1 MYFCLNVSQLNLGTT
16 KIMILLLAAI
26 ATGGCSSVKKLPD
39 NTQLVIKEDFALN
52 GTVLKRD
59 PVALLSVN
67 PPNTRLFGIPLKL
80 NIYNLSQS
88 NTDSLFDNWLDKKQ
102 GRREKWNRFL
112 SAKQV
117 DKVKT
122 YKRNFNDWL
131 KENGEPPALL
141 SKETIAQTENRLE
154 QYHKNK
160 GYFNTTVSSKID
172 TLGPKKAAVHY
183 SISTGEVFLMDSIS
197 SVIAS
202 QDIQKIYQAEKSQSF
217 LKSNTPFENNLFEQE
232 RERLINSFK
241 NNGIFN
247 FQQRSIRFKAFKDS
261 LGQDLYI
268 PVIVEIKNAQERIGD
283 SLIEKPYKIKH
294 INEVELYINP
304 AKSNFTIFTDS
315 VTHQGIKLYSVGK
328 LKYKPEVLTRG
339 ILIKQGA
346 VYSNENRTKTYRYF
360 SDLQNFKF
368 PSIGYTEDP
377 KDSLGLIAKVNLTP
391 RERFSLGFDFDVQH
405 SNIQDIG
412 INLGSSLLTRNIFRG
427 AEILE
432 FGINSNVGSSR
443 DVAVQKSSFFNLFEI
458 GGDLRLRVPSLLIF
472 SRYKNLIPVA
482 QRPQTTISIGTS
494 FQENIGLDRQNF
506 TASFEYNWNP
516 KPIYTANF
524 KLIDLEFINN
534 KAIFNYFNVYRNSY
548 DRLNAISREYP
559 LEEDVYTSAGNLSI
573 PTGATTFID
582 RVLSQRTPLQPQDED
597 FRAVAVINE
606 RKNRLTINNF
616 ILGSSF
622 SFTKNNQTNL
632 LDEDFSQVRFKVEW
646 AGNLLNSLLK
656 LSGQEK
662 NENGAYGFLGLEPSQ
677 FIKTEISYIKH
688 WRVGRERVM
697 AFRSFVG
704 VALPYGNA
712 NNIPFTRSY
721 FAGGSNDNRA
731 WKAYKLGPGRS
742 VLLNEF
748 NEANFKIALNL
759 EYRFPVF
766 GNFKGALFMDAGNIW
781 NVLDNVEDPAQRFD
795 GIQDLEELALG
806 TGIGVRYDFD
816 YFVLRLDTA
825 FKTYD
830 PSKSI
835 PQRWWSQVALDRA
848 VFNIGI
854 NYPF

>member
-1 MYFCLNVSQLNLGTT
+1 MYFCLNVTQLNLGIT
-16 KIMILLLAAI
+16 KITILLLAVFVLE
-26 ATGGCSSVKKLPD
+26 GCSSVKKLQK
-39 NTQLVIKEDFALN
+39 NEFLVVKEDFVLN
-52 GTVLKRD
+52 GTPLKRD
-59 PVALLSVN
+59 PVTLLSVN
-67 PPNTRLFGIPLKL
+67 PPNTRLLGLPFKLK
-80 NIYNLSQS
+80 IYNLSQAHS
-88 NTDSLFDNWLDKKQ
+88 DSLFDDWLDKKQ

-112 SAKQV
+112 SVKQV
-117 DKVKT
+117 NKIKS
-122 YKRNFNDWL
+122 YKQNFNAWL
-131 KENGEPPALL
+131 EKNGEPPALL
-141 SKETIAQTENRLE
+141 SKETIAQTIQRLE

-160 GYFNTTVSSKID
+160 GYFNTTVKGAID
-172 TLGPKKAAVHY
+172 TLKKKRAGVKYTIA
-183 SISTGEVFLMDSIS
+183 TGEVFLMDTIS

-202 QDIQKIYQAEKSQSF
+202 KDIQKIYEANQSKSF
-217 LKSNTPFENNLFEQE
+217 LKPNIPFENNLFEQE

-241 NNGIFN
+241 NNGIYN

-261 LGQDLYI
+261 LGQDLKI
-268 PVIVEIKNAQERIGD
+268 PVIVEIKNAQERIQD
-283 SLIEKPYKIKH
+283 SLIEKPYRIQRL
-294 INEVELYINP
+294 NEVEVYLNP
-304 AKSNFTIFTDS
+304 NKSNFTIYTDS
-315 VTHQGIKLYSVGK
+315 VSFAGTTLYSVGK
-328 LKYKPEVLTRG
+328 LKYNPEVLTRG
-339 ILIKQGA
+339 LVLKKGD
-346 VYSNENRTKTYRYF
+346 VYSSENRTKTYRYF

-368 PSIGYTEDP
+368 PSISYAEDP

-412 INLGSSLLTRNIFRG
+412 INLGSSLLTRNVFRG

-432 FGINSNVGSSR
+432 FGINSNIGSSR

-472 SRYKNLIPVA
+472 SRYKNLIPVS

-516 KPIYTANF
+516 KPIYTATL

-548 DRLNAISREYP
+548 DRLNTIASAYP
-559 LEEDVYTSAGNLSI
+559 QEQDIYTSNGDLSI
-573 PTGATTFID
+573 PSGASAFINS
-582 RVLSQRTPLQPQDED
+582 VLSQQTILQPEDED
-597 FRAVAVINE
+597 YRAVSVINE
-606 RKNRLTINNF
+606 RKNRLTVNNF

-632 LDEDFSQVRFKVEW
+632 LDEDFSQVRFKFEW
-646 AGNLLNSLLK
+646 AGNLLNSLLD

-677 FIKTEISYIKH
+677 FIKTEVNYIKH

-704 VALPYGNA
+704 VALPYGNS

-731 WKAYKLGPGRS
+731 WRAYKLGPGRS
-742 VLLNEF
+742 TRLNEF

-759 EYRFPVF
+759 EYRFPIF
-766 GNFKGALFMDAGNIW
+766 SNFKGALFMDAGNIW
-781 NVLDNVEDPAQRFD
+781 NLLDNVEDPAQRFD
-795 GIQDLEELALG
+795 GIKDLNELALG
-806 TGIGVRYDFD
+806 TGIGIRYDFD
-816 YFVLRLDTA
+816 YFVFRLDTA

-830 PSKSI
+830 PAQTLN
-835 PQRWWSQVALDRA
+835 QRWWSQASLDRA
-848 VFNIGI
+848 VFNVGI

>member
-1 MYFCLNVSQLNLGTT
+1 M
-16 KIMILLLAAI
+16 
-26 ATGGCSSVKKLPD
+26 
-39 NTQLVIKEDFALN
+39 
-52 GTVLKRD
+52 
-59 PVALLSVN
+59 
-67 PPNTRLFGIPLKL
+67 
-80 NIYNLSQS
+80 
-88 NTDSLFDNWLDKKQ
+88 
-102 GRREKWNRFL
+102 
-112 SAKQV
+112 
-117 DKVKT
+117 
-122 YKRNFNDWL
+122 
-131 KENGEPPALL
+131 
-141 SKETIAQTENRLE
+141 
-154 QYHKNK
+154 
-160 GYFNTTVSSKID
+160 
-172 TLGPKKAAVHY
+172 
-183 SISTGEVFLMDSIS
+183 
-197 SVIAS
+197 
-202 QDIQKIYQAEKSQSF
+202 
-217 LKSNTPFENNLFEQE
+217 
-232 RERLINSFK
+232 
-241 NNGIFN
+241 
-247 FQQRSIRFKAFKDS
+247 
-261 LGQDLYI
+261 
-268 PVIVEIKNAQERIGD
+268 
-283 SLIEKPYKIKH
+283 
-294 INEVELYINP
+294 
-304 AKSNFTIFTDS
+304 
-315 VTHQGIKLYSVGK
+315 GK

-516 KPIYTANF
+516 KPIYTANL

-548 DRLNAISREYP
+548 DRLNAIAREYP

-573 PTGATTFID
+573 PAGATTFID

-677 FIKTEISYIKH
+677 FIKTEINYIKH

>member
-1 MYFCLNVSQLNLGTT
+1 MYFCLNVTQLNLGTT
-16 KIMILLLAAI
+16 KITILLLAVFVF
-26 ATGGCSSVKKLPD
+26 GGCSSVKKLQKD
-39 NTQLVIKEDFALN
+39 EFLVVKEEFVLN
-52 GTVLKRD
+52 GTPLKRD

-67 PPNTRLFGIPLKL
+67 PPNTRLLGLPFKL
-80 NIYNLSQS
+80 NLYNLNQP
-88 NTDSLFDNWLDKKQ
+88 NAGRLFDQWLDKKQ

-112 SAKQV
+112 SVKQV
-117 DKVKT
+117 NKVKS
-122 YKRNFNDWL
+122 YKQNFNTWL
-131 KENGEPPALL
+131 EKNGEPPALL
-141 SKETIAQTENRLE
+141 SKETLTQTLQRLE

-160 GYFNTTVSSKID
+160 GYFNAKAESTVD
-172 TLGPKKAAVHY
+172 TLENKKAEVKY
-183 SISTGEVFLMDSIS
+183 TINTGEVFLMDTIS

-202 QDIQKIYQAEKSQSF
+202 EDLQKIYKAERSKSF
-217 LKSNTPFENNLFEQE
+217 LKPNIPFENKLFEQE

-261 LGQDLYI
+261 LGKDLYI
-268 PVIVEIKNAQERIGD
+268 PVIVEIKNAQERIQD
-283 SLIEKPYKIKH
+283 SLVEKPYRIRH
-294 INEVELYINP
+294 LNEINLFINP
-304 AKSNFTIFTDS
+304 NKSNFTIYTDS
-315 VTHQGIKLYSVGK
+315 VSYSGITLYSVGK

-339 ILIKQGA
+339 ILLKKGA
-346 VYSNENRTKTYRYF
+346 VYSSDNRTKTYRYF

-368 PSIGYTEDP
+368 PSISYEEDP

-412 INLGSSLLTRNIFRG
+412 INLGSSLLTRNVFRG

-432 FGINSNVGSSR
+432 FGINSNIGSSR

-472 SRYKNLIPVA
+472 SRFKDLIPVS

-506 TASFEYNWNP
+506 TAAFEYNWNP
-516 KPIYTANF
+516 KPIYTANL

-534 KAIFNYFNVYRNSY
+534 KALFNYFNVYRNSY
-548 DRLNAISREYP
+548 DRLNAIAADYP
-559 LEEDVYTSAGNLSI
+559 LEDDIYGPNGDLSI
-573 PTGATTFID
+573 PTGATTFIN
-582 RVLSQRTPLQPQDED
+582 RVLSQQTILRPEED
-597 FRAVAVINE
+597 DYRAVAVINE
-606 RKNRLTINNF
+606 RKNRLTVNNF

-632 LDEDFSQVRFKVEW
+632 LDEDFSQVRFKFEW
-646 AGNLLNSLLK
+646 AGNLINSLLD

-677 FIKTEISYIKH
+677 FIKTEVNYIKH

-704 VALPYGNA
+704 VALPYGNS

-731 WKAYKLGPGRS
+731 WRAYKLGPGRS
-742 VLLNEF
+742 TRLNEF
-748 NEANFKIALNL
+748 NEANFKVALNL
-759 EYRFPVF
+759 EYRFPIF
-766 GNFKGALFMDAGNIW
+766 SNFKGALFMDAGNIW
-781 NVLDNVEDPAQRFD
+781 NLLDNVEDPAQRFD
-795 GIQDLEELALG
+795 GINDLKGLALG
-806 TGIGVRYDFD
+806 TGVGIRYDFD
-816 YFVLRLDTA
+816 YFVFRLDTA

-830 PSKSI
+830 PAQAI
-835 PQRWWSQVALDRA
+835 NQRWWSQVSLDRA